1 MLQDVAEQESAR
13 QAAARR
19 EQPGTEDQMLQEVTE
34 QQPIRKAAAKR
45 TRPGTEAVSVSVKGL
60 VKTYGAVVG
69 VAGVDFHLD
78 AGKTATLL
86 GPSGCGKTTTLRCI
100 AGLEVPNAGRIM
112 FGDTTVYD
120 SISGVILEPEQRN
133 IGMVFQSY
141 AIWPHMTVAGNVGYP
156 LKVRKAPRSQ
166 IAERVGFILSLVGLG
181 ELGSRPASAL
191 SGGQQQRVALAR
203 ALVHQPRI
211 VLFDEP
217 LSNLDANLRERM
229 RAELLLLQAELGFT
243 AIYVTHDQEE
253 AMALSD
259 EVVVMNKGS
268 VEQRGEP
275 IEVYQQPATLFA
287 ARFLGCSNLLEGRVV
302 KAGDDGMVW
311 IEIGPDLRLF
321 GRWRDPARPSVGEA
335 VEAVFRPDVV
345 TTAGPQQDATNVI
358 EGEILT
364 AGFLGHSIDYS
375 VAVGSMRIR
384 AEMSPDTII
393 PAGGSA
399 RLYIPPRHV
408 HVFRAGDGSK
418 T

>member
-1 MLQDVAEQESAR
+1 MLQQ
-13 QAAARR
+13 
-19 EQPGTEDQMLQEVTE
+19 VTE
-34 QQPIRKAAAKR
+34 QPSVRKAAASR
-45 TRPGTEAVSVSVKGL
+45 TGPGAEAVSVDVKGL
-60 VKTYGAVVG
+60 VKSYGAVVG
-69 VAGVDFHLD
+69 VAGVDFHLEK
-78 AGKTATLL
+78 GKTATLL

-112 FGDTTVYD
+112 FGDTKVYD
-120 SISGVILEPEQRN
+120 SATGIMLEPEQRN

-141 AIWPHMTVAGNVGYP
+141 AIWPHMTVAGNVAYP
-156 LKVRKAPRSQ
+156 LKVRKAPKSE
-166 IAERVGFILSLVGLG
+166 ITERVNFILSLVGLG

-268 VEQRGEP
+268 VEQRGRP
-275 IEVYQQPATLFA
+275 MMVYQDPATLFA
-287 ARFLGCSNLLEGRVV
+287 ARFLGCSNRLEGRVV
-302 KAGDDGMVW
+302 KAGDHGMAC
-311 IEIGPDLRLF
+311 IEVGPDLRLS
-321 GRWRDPARPSVGEA
+321 GRWREPARPTIGEA
-335 VEAVFRPDVV
+335 IEAVFRPDNVAI
-345 TTAGPQQDATNVI
+345 AGPQQDATNVI

-364 AGFLGHSIDYS
+364 AGFLGHSIDYT
-375 VAVGSMRIR
+375 VAVGSLRMR
-384 AEMSPDTII
+384 AEMSPDTIVS
-393 PAGGSA
+393 AGSSA
-399 RLYIPPRHV
+399 RFYIPPRHL
-408 HVFRAGDGSK
+408 HVFRSSGGPK